1 MPVLD
6 SELWDDGKADA
17 DSGRQAYVR
26 VTDLEDGTARVQMN
40 QCFPWPA
47 VLRRQSD
54 RAVGAADPFG
64 DHPVQVHRTG
74 MPDDRLI
81 P

>member
-26 VTDLEDGTARVQMN
+26 VTDLEDGTARVQLD
-40 QCFPWPA
+40 QRLPWPA
-47 VLRRQSD
+47 VLRLL
-54 RAVGAADPFG
+54 RALP
-64 DHPVQVHRTG
+64 
-74 MPDDRLI
+74 PDDAI
-81 P
+81 PS